1 MRTPGR
7 AFKMKRSELYEKVWT
22 VPMIRL
28 ANELG
33 VSDVGLSKVCRRN
46 AIPTPPRGY
55 WMKLEAGKQVDKP
68 PLPKPETDT
77 EVEFSGV
84 APEVKAHQ
92 QKARQQK
99 EAWLQEHAP
108 ERQEAAAINM
118 LDSLEDAHA
127 LVKSTARFCERIPAL
142 QKRWERRKPGDY
154 ASWNDEDRPPH
165 MEYGRHQLFRKGC
178 LNITAALSSID
189 WILAFH
195 ATLFAALERAGFK
208 IAWRDAETSRNSREN
223 KPAAVTVTRK
233 GECFELRFSEGYR
246 RVPLTAAEVTAY
258 KKQKG
263 YAPYSLNETAPSE
276 KYTITFTGSEYRA
289 NKAWQA
295 SRDGLERRLAEI
307 VTTMDELATLQPLF
321 RKERED
327 AAAQAQRDAERRE
340 RARRI
345 AEGRAAQLKRAFAMA
360 EAQERVDRL
369 HSFLDSLETRGAD
382 FQKPYEERLKVW
394 LTVVRSELE
403 KSDPI
408 EAMLTESLSVPSWQT
423 WPPEWWPEDLAAKA
437 AS

>member
-1 MRTPGR
+1 
-7 AFKMKRSELYEKVWT
+7 MKRSDLYEKVWT
-22 VPMIRL
+22 VPMIHL
-28 ANELG
+28 AKELG
-33 VSDVGLSKVCRRN
+33 VSDVGLAKACRRN

-55 WMKLEAGKQVDKP
+55 WMKLASGKQVDKP

-92 QKARQQK
+92 QKVQQQK

-108 ERQEAAAINM
+108 GRQEAATIKM

-127 LVKSTARFCERIPAL
+127 LVKSTARFCERIPTL
-142 QKRWERRKPGDY
+142 QKRWERRKPGEY
-154 ASWNDEDRPPH
+154 ASWKDEDRPPH
-165 MEYGRHQLFRKGC
+165 LEYGRHQLFRKGC

-189 WILAFH
+189 WILTFH
-195 ATLFAALERAGFK
+195 ATLFVALERAGFK
-208 IAWRDAETSRNSREN
+208 ISWKDAETSRNAREN

-246 RVPLTAAEVTAY
+246 RVPLTAAEVAAY

-263 YAPYSLNETAPSE
+263 YAPYRLNETVPSE
-276 KYTITFTGSEYRA
+276 KYTVTFTGSEYRA

-307 VTTMDELATLQPLF
+307 VRTIDELATLQPLF
-321 RKERED
+321 RKEREE
-327 AAAQAQRDAERRE
+327 AAARAQRDAEQRE
-340 RARRI
+340 RTRRATEAR
-345 AEGRAAQLKRAFAMA
+345 ANQLKRAFAMA

-369 HSFLDSLETRGAD
+369 HSFLDSLERRGTE
-382 FQKPYEERLKVW
+382 FQEPYRERLKVW
-394 LTVVRSELE
+394 LTVVRSELGN
-403 KSDPI
+403 SDPI
-408 EAMLTESLSVPSWQT
+408 KAMLTESLSVPSSQT
-423 WPPEWWPEDLAAKA
+423 WPPEWWPEDLAARYAKPQV
-437 AS
+437 

>member
-1 MRTPGR
+1 
-7 AFKMKRSELYEKVWT
+7 
-22 VPMIRL
+22 
-28 ANELG
+28 
-33 VSDVGLSKVCRRN
+33 
-46 AIPTPPRGY
+46 
-55 WMKLEAGKQVDKP
+55 
-68 PLPKPETDT
+68 
-77 EVEFSGV
+77 
-84 APEVKAHQ
+84 
-92 QKARQQK
+92 
-99 EAWLQEHAP
+99 
-108 ERQEAAAINM
+108 
-118 LDSLEDAHA
+118 
-127 LVKSTARFCERIPAL
+127 
-142 QKRWERRKPGDY
+142 
-154 ASWNDEDRPPH
+154 

-195 ATLFAALERAGFK
+195 ATLFAALERADFK

-263 YAPYSLNETAPSE
+263 YAPYSLNETVPSE

-295 SRDGLERRLAEI
+295 SRDSLERRLAEI

-382 FQKPYEERLKVW
+382 FQRPYEERLKVW

-408 EAMLTESLSVPSWQT
+408 EAMLKESLSIPSWQT

-437 AS
+437 ATCKTA